1 MNLQTFIE
9 AVPGYLW
16 SDGNGSTS
24 GLAMTAELF
33 LLALAPGMVLA
44 VLLAIG
50 QAYGPRLLAWPV
62 RGFTWFFRSTP
73 LYLQLMLIYYGLSQ
87 FDIVQLGWQNDRPA
101 VPRRNLLRH
110 PGAGAE
116 HRGVCRGIAGGDD
129 GDVSA
134 SGVGGR
140 GSLWHD

>member
-50 QAYGPRLLAWPV
+50 HGLRSAPAGLARARLHLV
-62 RGFTWFFRSTP
+62 F
-73 LYLQLMLIYYGLSQ
+73 
-87 FDIVQLGWQNDRPA
+87 PA
-101 VPRRNLLRH
+101 ARRFI
-110 PGAGAE
+110 
-116 HRGVCRGIAGGDD
+116 C
-129 GDVSA
+129 S
-134 SGVGGR
+134 
-140 GSLWHD
+140 

>member
-50 QAYGPRLLAWPV
+50 QAYGPRLLAWPHLVFPQHPALSAADADLLRAVSV
-62 RGFTWFFRSTP
+62 RHRPAGLAKRSAV
-73 LYLQLMLIYYGLSQ
+73 LA
-87 FDIVQLGWQNDRPA
+87 A